1 MNIYLIGMPGSG
13 KSTLGQRL
21 AERLKMPF
29 IDLDHYIEEKS
40 LLYIDEFFQMYGE
53 NKFREIETQ
62 SLKEV
67 MDKEAVI
74 ATGGGIVMKKENKAL
89 MNGLVI
95 YIDTPIEVIEKRL
108 KSSYQRPLL
117 EQTTLETLYDIRF
130 LKYQGFANKIV
141 ANHEEIKKAVDR
153 LEAVVNEW
161 RNKWKSQ

>member
-1 MNIYLIGMPGSG
+1 MPGSG

-40 LLYIDEFFQMYGE
+40 LLYIDEIFQMYGE
-53 NKFREIETQ
+53 EKFREIETQ

-67 MDKEAVI
+67 IDKEAVI
-74 ATGGGIVMKKENKAL
+74 ATGGGIVMKKENKSL
-89 MNGLVI
+89 MHGLVI
-95 YIDTPIEVIEKRL
+95 YIDTPIEVIENRL

-117 EQTTLETLYDIRF
+117 EDTSLETVYDIRF

-161 RNKWKSQ
+161 RKK

>member
-161 RNKWKSQ
+161 RNK

>member
-40 LLYIDEFFQMYGE
+40 LLYIDEIFQMYGE
-53 NKFREIETQ
+53 EKFREIETQ

-67 MDKEAVI
+67 IDKEAVI
-74 ATGGGIVMKKENKAL
+74 ATGGGIVMKKENKSL
-89 MNGLVI
+89 MHGLVI
-95 YIDTPIEVIEKRL
+95 YIDTPIEVIENRL

-117 EQTTLETLYDIRF
+117 EDTSLETLYDIRF

-161 RNKWKSQ
+161 RKKWK

>member
-13 KSTLGQRL
+13 KSTLGKRL
-21 AERLKMPF
+21 AERLNMPF

-40 LLYIDEFFQMYGE
+40 LLYIDEIFQMYGE
-53 NKFREIETQ
+53 DKFREIETQ
-62 SLKEV
+62 CLKEV
-67 MDKEAVI
+67 KDKQAVI
-74 ATGGGIVMKKENKAL
+74 ATGGGIVMKKENKSY

-117 EQTTLETLYDIRF
+117 EETTLETLYDVRF

-141 ANHEEIKKAVDR
+141 ANHEEIKKTVDR
-153 LEAVVNEW
+153 LEDIVNEW
-161 RNKWKSQ
+161 RKS

>member
-21 AERLKMPF
+21 AERLNMPF

-40 LLYIDEFFQMYGE
+40 LLYIDEIFQMYGE
-53 NKFREIETQ
+53 DKFRKIETQ

-67 MDKEAVI
+67 QNKQAVI

-141 ANHEEIKKAVDR
+141 ANQEEIKKAVDR

-161 RNKWKSQ
+161 RNK

>member
-1 MNIYLIGMPGSG
+1 
-13 KSTLGQRL
+13 
-21 AERLKMPF
+21 MPF

-40 LLYIDEFFQMYGE
+40 LLYIDEIFQMYGE

-117 EQTTLETLYDIRF
+117 EDTSLETLYDIRF

-153 LEAVVNEW
+153 LEEVVNEW
-161 RNKWKSQ
+161 RNK

>member
-40 LLYIDEFFQMYGE
+40 LLYIDEIFQMYGE
-53 NKFREIETQ
+53 EKFREIETQ

-67 MDKEAVI
+67 IDKEAVI
-74 ATGGGIVMKKENKAL
+74 ATGGGIVMKKENKSL
-89 MNGLVI
+89 MHGLVI
-95 YIDTPIEVIEKRL
+95 YIDTPIEVIENRL

-117 EQTTLETLYDIRF
+117 EDTSLETLYDIRF

-161 RNKWKSQ
+161 RKK

>member
-1 MNIYLIGMPGSG
+1 MPGSG

-40 LLYIDEFFQMYGE
+40 LLYIDEIFQMYGE
-53 NKFREIETQ
+53 EKFREIETQ

-67 MDKEAVI
+67 IDKEAVI
-74 ATGGGIVMKKENKAL
+74 ATGGGIVMKKENKSL
-89 MNGLVI
+89 MHGLVI
-95 YIDTPIEVIEKRL
+95 YIDTPIEVIENRL

-117 EQTTLETLYDIRF
+117 EDTSLETLYDIRF

-161 RNKWKSQ
+161 RKK

>member
-40 LLYIDEFFQMYGE
+40 LLYIDEIFQMYGE
-53 NKFREIETQ
+53 EKFREIETQ

-67 MDKEAVI
+67 IDKEAVI
-74 ATGGGIVMKKENKAL
+74 ATGGGIVMKKENKSL
-89 MNGLVI
+89 MHGLVI
-95 YIDTPIEVIEKRL
+95 YIDTPIEVIENRL

-117 EQTTLETLYDIRF
+117 EDTSLETLYDTRF

-161 RNKWKSQ
+161 RKK

>member
-1 MNIYLIGMPGSG
+1 MPGSG

-74 ATGGGIVMKKENKAL
+74 ATGGGIVMKKENKSL
-89 MNGLVI
+89 MHGLVI

-117 EQTTLETLYDIRF
+117 EDTSLETLYDIRF

-161 RNKWKSQ
+161 RNK

>member
-1 MNIYLIGMPGSG
+1 MPGSG

-21 AERLKMPF
+21 AERLNMPF

-40 LLYIDEFFQMYGE
+40 LLYIDEIFQMYGE
-53 NKFREIETQ
+53 DKFRKIETQ

-67 MDKEAVI
+67 QNKQAVI

-161 RNKWKSQ
+161 RNK